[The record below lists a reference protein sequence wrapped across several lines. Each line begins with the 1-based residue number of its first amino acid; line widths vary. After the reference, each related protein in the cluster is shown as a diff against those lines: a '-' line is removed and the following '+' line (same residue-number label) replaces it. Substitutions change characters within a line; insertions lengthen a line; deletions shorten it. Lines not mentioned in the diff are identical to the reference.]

1 MKVEELSNLT
11 DEELE
16 AKLKEVDSEIDRLFN
31 EQMSIKILN

>member
-1 MKVEELSNLT
+1 MKAEELSNLT

-16 AKLKEVDSEIDRLFN
+16 AKLKEVDSEIDRLYN